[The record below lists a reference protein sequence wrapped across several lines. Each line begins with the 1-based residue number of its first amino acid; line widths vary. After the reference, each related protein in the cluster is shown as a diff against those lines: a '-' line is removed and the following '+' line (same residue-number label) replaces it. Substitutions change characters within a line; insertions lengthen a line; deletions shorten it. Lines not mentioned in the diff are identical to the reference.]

1 MLRCGVRSA
10 VNLRRISDLKPLL
23 KGVLMRIKLMTAFVT
38 AVIFALS
45 ITVLAEVVETLWL
58 AMVVIATMLLSSM
71 ACWQLGWE
79 AK

>member
-1 MLRCGVRSA
+1 
-10 VNLRRISDLKPLL
+10 
-23 KGVLMRIKLMTAFVT
+23 MRIKLMTAFVT